1 MSATSQGVILSFFL
15 CFFSPL
21 LLLLLPPLP
30 AAAAPL
36 ASLIVLGSSGC
47 KSGVFD
53 DLGEWLCVSPALIL
67 LLEVVDAE
75 VRFLTI

>member
-1 MSATSQGVILSFFL
+1 MSATSRGAILYFV
-15 CFFSPL
+15 PPPH
-21 LLLLLPPLP
+21 LLLPLP
-30 AAAAPL
+30 AAAAAPL

-53 DLGEWLCVSPALIL
+53 DLGEWVCVSPALIL